1 MLLPYLYAKTAGC
14 AGRNSFLTSCTIHIM
29 ELTCPRCHTTVR
41 STDFYCYNCGKNLHP
56 PPLQTDTGTLIILFL
71 KTIVL
76 PPLGIL
82 WGFKYLR
89 QQDDRSKIVGIA
101 AIVITIIEI
110 ILVVQSTVGIL
121 NGVSGQLNNFQGMQ
135 GF

>member
-1 MLLPYLYAKTAGC
+1 M
-14 AGRNSFLTSCTIHIM
+14 
-29 ELTCPRCHTTVR
+29 TVR
-41 STDFYCYNCGKNLHP
+41 ATDFYCYNCGKNLHP
-56 PPLQTDTGTLIILFL
+56 APLQTDTTTLVALFL
-71 KTIVL
+71 KTILL

-82 WGFKYLR
+82 WGLQYLR
-89 QQDDRSKIVGIA
+89 QADERSKIVGVA

-121 NGVSGQLNNFQGMQ
+121 NGVSGQMNNLQGLQ